1 MLPKSARLLLLAAVL
16 ASANAHGAPKAEGS
30 AATAAAACAGG
41 RITTAGDVAAF
52 AGCRAIRGDLS
63 IERTDL
69 SDLSALSELRSVS
82 GALTIRDNTNL
93 RDLGGLER
101 LERVGSLVLLANGL
115 YGTGGIE
122 GLRRAGSIVVAG
134 NPLLISLK
142 GFKNLSHVDTLVV
155 SRNPRVCARL
165 GLFPALTSVKQRL
178 TVTSNLG
185 LSRGEVESLFARTR
199 GDERPR

>member
-16 ASANAHGAPKAEGS
+16 ASGSARGAPTVEAG
-30 AATAAAACAGG
+30 AATTSRACAGG
-41 RITTAGDVAAF
+41 RIANARDAAAF
-52 AGCRAIRGDLS
+52 AGCRAVRGDLS

-82 GALTIRDNTNL
+82 GALLIRENAKL

-122 GLRRAGSIVVAG
+122 GLRRAGSLVVAS

-142 GFKNLSHVDTLVV
+142 GFSNLAHVDTLVV

-165 GLFPALTSVKQRL
+165 GLFPALTSVRQRL
-178 TVTSNLG
+178 SVTSNLG
-185 LSRGEVESLFARTR
+185 LSRGEVMSLFARTR
-199 GDERPR
+199 GDERP